1 MQNPLHWSDLIHMLT
16 TIAVIASGIVYIGD
30 IEEEVAR
37 QGERILGVEKRME
50 DERERRDGQYQEI
63 RQMIQGVDHKL
74 DRLIERVLDGK

>member
-63 RQMIQGVDHKL
+63 RKMIQGVDHKL
-74 DRLIERVLDGK
+74 DRLIERELDGK

>member
-74 DRLIERVLDGK
+74 DRLIERELDGK